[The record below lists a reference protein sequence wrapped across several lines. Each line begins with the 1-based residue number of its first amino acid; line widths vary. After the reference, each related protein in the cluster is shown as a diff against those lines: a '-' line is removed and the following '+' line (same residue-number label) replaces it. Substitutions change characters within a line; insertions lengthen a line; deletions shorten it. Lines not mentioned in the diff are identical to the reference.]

1 MFTKLTLTNFKTWRN
16 CPDIH
21 LAPVTMILGA
31 NSSGKSTLLQS
42 LLLLKQTAASPDRT
56 IHLNLG
62 GDEVNDYFNFGS
74 FDDVLTRNVSPREFG
89 IALSIKYHE
98 TSKRDS
104 GLMKIV
110 YNQFVDLELAYRKT
124 SVGAPIV
131 QTLAMRGKDGA
142 FRLERGEKGAYR
154 LFIDDEPSIGQ
165 SRSFAPERSIALSAE
180 ALQKLGPDAAA
191 VAQDLSLVLRRELE
205 AIAYLGPLRKKPER
219 DYAWNRSRPG
229 LLGADGSG
237 VMNALLASVY
247 AKGETTQDMQSVLS
261 GGAKEDSNDLLKE
274 VSTWLNRMG
283 VAEKIE
289 LKQLG
294 YSSRYELIVHKD
306 GIAANLRDVG
316 IGVSQVLPVLT
327 LAYFAKRG
335 STVLLEEPEI
345 HLHPLAQSVLA
356 ELFVKVAKERGI
368 QFIVETHSEHIFRR
382 MQTLIATGRAKV
394 ADCQMYFVKRAKAD
408 ARLTTLE
415 LDEFGSVK
423 NWPDKFFGDSLGEA
437 REQALARLARM
448 RKLANAG

>member
-1 MFTKLTLTNFKTWRN
+1 MFTKLSLKNFKTWRN
-16 CPDIH
+16 CPDIR

-62 GDEVNDYFNFGS
+62 GDEANDYFNFGN
-74 FDDVLTRNVSPREFG
+74 FDDVLTRDVSPPREFG
-89 IALSIKYHE
+89 IALSIKYQVFN
-98 TSKRDS
+98 KRDPGPHKRS
-104 GLMKIV
+104 LD
-110 YNQFVDLELAYRKT
+110 QFVDLELSYRKT

-131 QTLAMRGKDGA
+131 QTLAIRGKERR
-142 FRLERGEKGAYR
+142 FRLERGEKGAYK
-154 LFIDDEPSIGQ
+154 LFVDDEQSSGQ
-165 SRSFAPERSIALSAE
+165 SRNFAPERSIALSVE
-180 ALQKLGPDAAA
+180 ALQRLGPDAA

-205 AIAYLGPLRKKPER
+205 SIAYLGPLRKKPER

-229 LLGADGSG
+229 LMGADGSG

-247 AKGETTQDMQSVLS
+247 AKSEATQDIQSVLS
-261 GGAKEDSNDLLKE
+261 GGTKEDSNDLLKE
-274 VSTWLNRMG
+274 VSTWLTRMG

-382 MQTLIATGRAKV
+382 MQTLIATGKAKV
-394 ADCQMYFVKRAKAD
+394 ADCQMYFVKRVKAD

-437 REQALARLARM
+437 RAQALARLARM
-448 RKLANAG
+448 RKLASEG